1 MTEFSPGE
9 GGAVPAP
16 KQRLIDE
23 PWKAFHRLW
32 SIRVAL
38 FFAALNGAV
47 LGLAAFVDVFNPW
60 LFMAL
65 NVLGYTLL
73 IGARL
78 LKQPGSEA

>member
-1 MTEFSPGE
+1 M
-9 GGAVPAP
+9 
-16 KQRLIDE
+16 RLIEDA
-23 PWKAFHRLW
+23 WAAFNRLW

-60 LFMAL
+60 LFMGL
-65 NVLGYTLL
+65 NTLGYMVL

-78 LKQPGSEA
+78 LKQPGADA